1 MRRLIAAS
9 MHRRK
14 SAMMKSKWIAPALA
28 VSLLSPTLA
37 LSDETPTEFY
47 APKDSTYSIIARDPE
62 TGLLGIGVQSR
73 ALSIGNRVV
82 TAKGGVAI
90 VAHQSSSNPMY
101 GKLIIDGIER
111 GMTPQQ
117 ALEFALRADKEPNR
131 RQVSVIDIKGR
142 SASWTSQTI
151 PNWKGHRCTDMYC
164 VQANTV
170 AGENVIDAMAKAYE
184 SASGPMAERLLAA
197 LDAGEAAGGDLR
209 GMQGAML
216 KVVKPLV
223 RADFDDTLL
232 DIRVDDHKQ
241 PLVELRRILDVTRAM
256 ETTGRIGPLIQKG
269 DLAGA
274 MKLAQTAL
282 AQSPEY
288 DMALVAIADISLRQG
303 QKAEAL
309 KAIERAIASNPAQKR
324 QLARSKT
331 FAALADDAEFQRL
344 TR

>member
-1 MRRLIAAS
+1 M
-9 MHRRK
+9 
-14 SAMMKSKWIAPALA
+14 
-28 VSLLSPTLA
+28 LA
-37 LSDETPTEFY
+37 LTLSCPTMVMSDETPTEQY
-47 APKDSTYSIIARDPE
+47 APKDSTYSIIALDRE
-62 TGLLGIGVQSR
+62 TGLLGLGVQSR

-117 ALEFALRADKEPNR
+117 ALEFALRADKDPDR
-131 RQVSVIDIKGR
+131 RQVSVIDIKGQ
-142 SASWTSQTI
+142 SASWTSKTI
-151 PNWKGHRCTDMYC
+151 PDWKGHRCTDTYC
-164 VQANTV
+164 VQGNTL
-170 AGENVIDAMAKAYE
+170 AGEGVIEAMAKAYE
-184 SASGPMAERLLAA
+184 SSKGPMAERLLAA
-197 LDAGEAAGGDLR
+197 LDAGEAAGGDRR

-241 PLVELRRILDVTRAM
+241 PLVELRRILGVTRAM
-256 ETTGRIGPLIQKG
+256 ETMGRVGPLIQKN

-274 MKLAQTAL
+274 MKLARAAL
-282 AQSPEY
+282 VHSPES
-288 DMALVAIADISLRQG
+288 DMAFVAIADISLRQG
-303 QKAEAL
+303 LKAEAL
-309 KAIERAIASNPAQKR
+309 KAIEQAIASNPAQKG
-324 QLARSKT
+324 QLSRSKT
-331 FAALADDAEFQRL
+331 FASLFGDPEFQRL

>member
-1 MRRLIAAS
+1 MIRWPIAS
-9 MHRRK
+9 
-14 SAMMKSKWIAPALA
+14 I
-28 VSLLSPTLA
+28 LA
-37 LSDETPTEFY
+37 LNLAWPTIVMSEETPTEFY

-62 TGLLGIGVQSR
+62 TGLLGLGVQSR

-151 PNWKGHRCTDMYC
+151 PDWKGHRCTDTYC
-164 VQANTV
+164 VQGNTI
-170 AGENVIDAMAKAYE
+170 ASEEVINAMAKAYE
-184 SASGPMAERLLAA
+184 TSKGPMAERLLAA
-197 LDAGEAAGGDLR
+197 LDAAEAAGGDRR

-241 PLVELRRILDVTRAM
+241 PLVELRRILGVTRAM
-256 ETTGRIGPLIQKG
+256 ETVGRIGPLIQKN
-269 DLAGA
+269 DLDGA
-274 MKLAQTAL
+274 MKLAEAAL
-282 AQSPEY
+282 VMAPEY
-288 DMALVAIADISLRQG
+288 DMALVAIADVNLRRG

-309 KAIERAIASNPAQKR
+309 KAIERAIATNPAQKG
-324 QLARSKT
+324 QLARSRA
-331 FAALADDAEFQRL
+331 FASLSGDPDFQRL

>member
-1 MRRLIAAS
+1 MIRCLIAP
-9 MHRRK
+9 
-14 SAMMKSKWIAPALA
+14 I
-28 VSLLSPTLA
+28 LA
-37 LSDETPTEFY
+37 LNLAWPNMVMSEETPSEFY
-47 APKDSTYSIIARDPE
+47 APRDSTYSIIARDPE
-62 TGLLGIGVQSR
+62 TGLLGLGVQSR

-151 PNWKGHRCTDMYC
+151 PDWKGHRCTDTYC
-164 VQANTV
+164 VQGNTI
-170 AGENVIDAMAKAYE
+170 ASEEVINAMAKAYE
-184 SASGPMAERLLAA
+184 TSKGPMAERLLAA
-197 LDAGEAAGGDLR
+197 LDAAEAAGGDRR

-241 PLVELRRILDVTRAM
+241 PLVELRRILGVTRAM
-256 ETTGRIGPLIQKG
+256 ETVGRIGPLIQKN
-269 DLAGA
+269 DLDGA
-274 MKLAQTAL
+274 MKLAEAAL
-282 AQSPEY
+282 VMSPEY
-288 DMALVAIADISLRQG
+288 DMALVAIADVNLRRG

-309 KAIERAIASNPAQKR
+309 KAIERAIASNPAQKG
-324 QLARSKT
+324 QLAQSKA
-331 FAALADDAEFQRL
+331 FASLAGDPDFQRL